1 MSLTRNTIFANFF
14 VASAACPDPA
24 GAVQPP
30 VTRPVLVA
38 RKRGLNNSLG
48 SPAGDSAFDRQVD
61 TTLPSLSEHRNERQE
76 SCASRPGSSAE
87 SEDYR
92 DDSFEAQ
99 CDHCASSEEDE
110 DDRDEQEQD
119 RDEQE
124 EEKDRDKQEQEKEE
138 DRDEQEQEESN
149 DDTGEEQESDDEKQE
164 SDDEKQQASPVEEQ
178 ESVKGKQATS
188 AEEQVKNT
196 FFTILSRSS

>member
-1 MSLTRNTIFANFF
+1 M
-14 VASAACPDPA
+14 ASAACPHPA
-24 GAVQPP
+24 GDVQPP

-38 RKRGLNNSLG
+38 RKRGLHSLG

-92 DDSFEAQ
+92 DDSYEAQ
-99 CDHCASSEEDE
+99 CDHCASSEEE
-110 DDRDEQEQD
+110 EEEEDRDEQEQEKD

-124 EEKDRDKQEQEKEE
+124 KDRDDQEE

-149 DDTGEEQESDDEKQE
+149 DDTAEEQE
-164 SDDEKQQASPVEEQ
+164 SDDEKQQASLVEEQ
-178 ESVKGKQATS
+178 ETAEGKQATS
-188 AEEQVKNT
+188 AEEQVSNVET
-196 FFTILSRSS
+196 RRFY